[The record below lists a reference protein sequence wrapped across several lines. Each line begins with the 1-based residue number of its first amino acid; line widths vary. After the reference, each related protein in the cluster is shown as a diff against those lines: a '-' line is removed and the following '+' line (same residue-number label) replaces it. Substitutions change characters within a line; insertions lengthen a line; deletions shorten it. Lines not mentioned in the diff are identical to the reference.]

1 MDRTRKLRREL
12 SYGVARLR
20 VLEKSVDPAQDDP
33 SAKALA
39 TQIRE
44 QAGVCLDLLD
54 QYQLSV
60 PGRMWT
66 YAETRC
72 QPLRDDLKR
81 TELQFRDAS
90 GEFKRRADKRT
101 YSDVA
106 FDWGWADVYEGQD
119 LVAGGESDS
128 EDEPVGTHERAPMV
142 LSCRFIEAHNQQDLD
157 GLIDLVDETVE
168 FKTRLR
174 PASDRQRSGPT
185 AVRAGLGRPQG
196 RGRPH
201 RGDVRVGS
209 KGRSRGPRRQWTT
222 VRPALQRSVRPPLE
236 RRRTAGAPPA
246 VRRRSDSGVGFLVG
260 PVSGVSTR

>member
-168 FKTRLR
+168 FK
-174 PASDRQRSGPT
+174 
-185 AVRAGLGRPQG
+185 RAF
-196 RGRPH
+196 
-201 RGDVRVGS
+201 D
-209 KGRSRGPRRQWTT
+209 
-222 VRPALQRSVRPPLE
+222 PPLTGKE
-236 RRRTAGAPPA
+236 A
-246 VRRRSDSGVGFLVG
+246 VRRQYERDWADHKGEVVHIAEMFESGARVALEVHVDSGPPSDLLYNGVFVHHWNAEGRLARLQLYVDEATPESDS
-260 PVSGVSTR
+260 S